1 LRETLTQ
8 ILRQC
13 RVKLDGGDAVGVPE
27 QLFGER
33 TAAGADLYG
42 EPDMVAA
49 GGVRDALQSS
59 AVNEKM
65 LPELL
70 TGQVSPLH

>member
-1 LRETLTQ
+1 
-8 ILRQC
+8 
-13 RVKLDGGDAVGVPE
+13 VPE

-65 LPELL
+65 LP
-70 TGQVSPLH
+70 